1 MLNRIIRPVSV
12 FLVLAICLLNFHVPS
27 VQAQMIGT
35 DAVIAGQQAANQR
48 AQVADFLAREDVILI
63 LTQYGVDPVEAQQ
76 RVASLSEEELSSI
89 ANSIDRLPA
98 GGGAVGTVVGA
109 ALIIFLVLLITDIVG
124 LTHVYPFVNHPR

>member
-12 FLVLAICLLNFHVPS
+12 CLVLAICLLNFHVPN
-27 VQAQMIGT
+27 VQARMIGT

-48 AQVADFLAREDVILI
+48 VQVADFLAREDVTLI

-89 ANSIDRLPA
+89 ANSIDSLPA
-98 GGGAVGTVVGA
+98 GGGAVGAVVGA

-124 LTHVYPFVNHPR
+124 LTHVYPFVNHSR

>member
-12 FLVLAICLLNFHVPS
+12 FLVLVICLLNFHVPR
-27 VQAQMIGT
+27 VEAQMVGT
-35 DAVIAGQQAANQR
+35 DAVIAGQQAASQR
-48 AQVADFLAREDVILI
+48 AQVADFLAREDVIQI
-63 LTQYGVDPVEAQQ
+63 LTQYGVDPIEAKQ

-98 GGGAVGTVVGA
+98 GGSAVGAVVGA

-124 LTHVYPFVNHPR
+124 LTHVYPFVNHTR

>member
-12 FLVLAICLLNFHVPS
+12 FLVLAICLLNFHVPR
-27 VQAQMIGT
+27 VEAQMIGT

-48 AQVADFLAREDVILI
+48 AQVADFLAREDVTQI
-63 LTQYGVDPVEAQQ
+63 LTQYGVDPIEAKQ

-98 GGGAVGTVVGA
+98 GGSAVGAVVGA